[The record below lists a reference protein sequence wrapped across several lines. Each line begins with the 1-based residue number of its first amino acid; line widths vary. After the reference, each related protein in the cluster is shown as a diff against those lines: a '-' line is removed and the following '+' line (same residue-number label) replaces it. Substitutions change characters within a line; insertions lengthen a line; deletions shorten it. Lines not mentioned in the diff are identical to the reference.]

1 MLDIFG
7 GDFRTSSSFRAMVF
21 PCPAELCD
29 RVFVQQLQQQHHQQ
43 QQQEEQAAVA
53 TAAAAANFCKDFLFC
68 F

>member
-29 RVFVQQLQQQHHQQ
+29 RVFVQQLQQQQHQKQQ
-43 QQQEEQAAVA
+43 QQ
-53 TAAAAANFCKDFLFC
+53 
-68 F
+68 